1 MAHLPAPIPS
11 CSSAALDE
19 PQWGGWGEVE
29 QFPGVPSCH
38 ASLSTSGSSS
48 KFVDGKAGLSKVG
61 ERHPAEVALVTIL
74 CHLHGDTQRLH
85 CVPKSRLCLCIK
97 SQLEGEAAADGR
109 LRDVGVGS
117 TRLLPPVTWSS
128 GEKKQLNKLTCL
140 SSPATVPELVKK

>member
-1 MAHLPAPIPS
+1 M
-11 CSSAALDE
+11 
-19 PQWGGWGEVE
+19 GWGEVE

-48 KFVDGKAGLSKVG
+48 KFVDRKAGLSKVG

-128 GEKKQLNKLTCL
+128 GEKK
-140 SSPATVPELVKK
+140 AT